1 MQLHGQTYTKAII
14 DQIAQTVK
22 QDPAISRRALSKKLC
37 REQGWYSTSGNLQE
51 TNCRKA
57 LLELENRGLLK
68 LPPAKHVANFEQKRI
83 ALKAEPEPILN
94 LSLDQLGT
102 IKLNLVGSHY
112 SKDAKTCRALFEK
125 YHYLGPGRLCGSQ
138 LRYIVES
145 EHLGPIGALAFS
157 SASWAL
163 KERDSYIG
171 WSKAAQAANLNKVIK
186 NARFIL
192 MPHLKV
198 FNLASTVLAMALKQL
213 PRDWSKRYSTEV
225 VLVES
230 FVDTTR
236 FSGGCYK
243 AANWL
248 PVGLTSGRR
257 GSLKQI
263 YLYPLQKN
271 WRKELCR
278 EPEQKLGSRK
288 VLKEVT
294 NWAEQEFSTVRL
306 YDSRLKKRLNQIAQD
321 FYDYST
327 GSIPARCGSRAKTV
341 ATYRFLSNP
350 EVTMDVILTAH
361 TEATIER
368 LKEETLVLAP
378 QDTTILDY
386 SLHPA
391 TEGLGPTNTEK
402 DKSQGLILHDTIAFS
417 EQGTPLGVID
427 AQCWARDPEDKGK
440 SARRKE
446 LPTEQKE
453 SAKWLRSFQKLT
465 LLNELCP
472 ETTFVSIGDR
482 EADIYDL
489 FSLATVPHSPELLVR
504 IGAGRQRK
512 VEADCI
518 FKKMSQKEAAGHLQV
533 TVPRRGSQKERKAK
547 LTVRYAQVT
556 LDPPLGKP
564 EASPVELNCVY
575 LLEVNPPAN
584 TKPLMWLLLTTV
596 PVASFADAQKI
607 TTWYTRRWGI
617 EVYHRILKSGLKVE
631 THQLKTAERLENCLA
646 VDMVVAWRIFN
657 LTMLGREKPDLPCSV
672 YFSEDEWQALC
683 ILSKDSVRL
692 PKALPTIKEAVFM
705 LARVGGF
712 QGRKSDGF
720 PGAEVLWR
728 GLLLLEGATWMF
740 SKIKNEGL
748 PPPGTLFP

>member
-1 MQLHGQTYTKAII
+1 
-14 DQIAQTVK
+14 
-22 QDPAISRRALSKKLC
+22 
-37 REQGWYSTSGNLQE
+37 
-51 TNCRKA
+51 
-57 LLELENRGLLK
+57 
-68 LPPAKHVANFEQKRI
+68 
-83 ALKAEPEPILN
+83 
-94 LSLDQLGT
+94 
-102 IKLNLVGSHY
+102 
-112 SKDAKTCRALFEK
+112 
-125 YHYLGPGRLCGSQ
+125 LCGGQ

-163 KERDSYIG
+163 KERDRYIG
-171 WSKAAQAANLNKVIK
+171 WSKAAKAENLNKVIK

-192 MPHLKV
+192 LPHLKV
-198 FNLASTVLAMALKQL
+198 FNLASTVLALALKQL
-213 PRDWSKRYSTEV
+213 PRDWSERYGTEA

-236 FSGGCYK
+236 FSGSCYK

-271 WRKELCR
+271 WRDILCR
-278 EPEQKLGSRK
+278 SEAQKLGSRTA
-288 VLKEVT
+288 LKEAPS
-294 NWAEQEFSTVRL
+294 WATKEFSTARL
-306 YDSRLKKRLNQIAQD
+306 YDSRLNKRLNQIATD

-341 ATYRFLSNP
+341 ATYRFFCNP
-350 EVTMDVILTAH
+350 EVTMEIILTAH

-386 SLHPA
+386 SLHPC
-391 TEGLGPTNTEK
+391 TEGLGPTNNLK

-417 EQGTPLGVID
+417 EQGTPLGVLD

-446 LPTEQKE
+446 LPTCQKE

-482 EADIYDL
+482 EADLYDL
-489 FSLATVPHSPELLVR
+489 FTLAATPGSPELLVR

-512 VEADCI
+512 VEAASI
-518 FKKMSQKEAAGHLQV
+518 FEHMIKQENAEILKVAIPKKGPVKARE
-533 TVPRRGSQKERKAK
+533 AK
-547 LTVRYAQVT
+547 LTVRYAQVK

-564 EASPVELNCVY
+564 EASPVELYCVY

-584 TKPLMWLLLTTV
+584 TKPLQWLLLTTV
-596 PVASFADAQKI
+596 PVESFADAQRI
-607 TTWYTRRWGI
+607 TNWYTRRWGI

-631 THQLKTAERLENCLA
+631 THQLRTAERLETCLA

-657 LTMLGREKPDLPCSV
+657 LTMLGREKPNLPCSV
-672 YFSEDEWQALC
+672 YFSEDEWQALY

-692 PKALPTIKEAVFM
+692 PNKQPTLKEAVFM
-705 LARVGGF
+705 LARIGGF

-728 GLLLLEGATWMF
+728 GLLLLEGAVWMF

-748 PPPGTLFP
+748 PPPDTLFP

>member
-1 MQLHGQTYTKAII
+1 MQIHGQTYTKAII
-14 DQIAQTVK
+14 DQIAETVK

-37 REQGWYSTSGNLQE
+37 REQGWYSASGNLQE
-51 TNCRKA
+51 ANCRKA
-57 LLELENRGLLK
+57 LLELENRGLVK
-68 LPPAKHVANFEQKRI
+68 LPPAKQITNFQQERI
-83 ALKAEPEPILN
+83 ALKAKPEPLIN
-94 LSLDQLGT
+94 LPLRELGT
-102 IKLNLVGSHY
+102 IKLTLVGSRY
-112 SKDAKTCRALFEK
+112 SKAAKTCRALFEK

-163 KERDSYIG
+163 KERDHYIG
-171 WSKAAQAANLNKVIK
+171 WSKAAKAENLNKVIK

-192 MPHLKV
+192 LPHLKV
-198 FNLASTVLAMALKQL
+198 FNLASTVLAMALKKL
-213 PRDWSKRYSTEV
+213 PRDWSKRYGTEA

-230 FVDTTR
+230 FVDTTL
-236 FSGGCYK
+236 FSGSCYK

-263 YLYPLQKN
+263 YLYPLKN
-271 WRKELCR
+271 CWREILCR
-278 EPEQKLGSRK
+278 AEAQKLGSRSA
-288 VLKEVT
+288 LKEADS
-294 NWAEQEFSTVRL
+294 WAEQEFSTARL
-306 YDSRLKKRLNQIAQD
+306 YDSRLKKRLNQIAKD

-350 EVTMDVILTAH
+350 EVTMEIILTAH
-361 TEATIER
+361 AEATIER

-386 SLHPA
+386 SLHPS
-391 TEGLGPTNTEK
+391 TEDLGPTNNLK
-402 DKSQGLILHDTIAFS
+402 DKSQGLILHDTVAFS
-417 EQGTPLGVID
+417 EQGTPLGVLD

-446 LPTEQKE
+446 LPTCQKE

-482 EADIYDL
+482 EADLYE
-489 FSLATVPHSPELLVR
+489 FFTLAANPQSPELLVR
-504 IGAGRQRK
+504 IGAGRKRK

-518 FKKMSQKEAAGHLQV
+518 FKKMAQKEIAEHLQV
-533 TVPRRGSQKERKAK
+533 TVPGKGSQKERKAE
-547 LTVRYAQVT
+547 LNVRYAQVK

-564 EASPVELNCVY
+564 EASPVELYCIY
-575 LLEVNPPAN
+575 LLEANPPAN
-584 TKPLMWLLLTTV
+584 IKPLQWLLLTTV
-596 PVASFADAQKI
+596 PVDSFADAQRV

-631 THQLKTAERLENCLA
+631 THQLRTAERLETCLA

-672 YFSEDEWQALC
+672 YFSEDEWQALY

-692 PKALPTIKEAVFM
+692 PNKQPTLKEAVFM
-705 LARVGGF
+705 LARIGGF

-728 GLLLLEGATWMF
+728 GLLLLEGAVWMF

-748 PPPGTLFP
+748 PPPDNLFP